1 MHCLTRLQFE
11 RQLERQQND
20 ATRLQL
26 DDELDGIRELLFEAG
41 ADDKATKALMRSED
55 KDYDVNVKELVLEKR
70 ATPKDR
76 TKTEEELALE
86 AKEALEKAERKRLR
100 RMNGEDW
107 DSSDDDAPSR
117 KKEKRSAEA
126 DDLEDDFQQEDGAD
140 WGGLGE
146 GLVSGGKLEQKNNAD
161 EEEGSE
167 EGDEDESGSEEDSS
181 NSDEDEVDM
190 HEDKQLTSLST
201 KKSSSSGKTKKGSAK
216 DLPFTFPCPKSND
229 EFLSIIEDIPEVNVP
244 VVIQRI
250 RALHHPS
257 LAEGNKF
264 KLQVKLYPFP
274 NQ

>member
-1 MHCLTRLQFE
+1 MTRLQFE

-117 KKEKRSAEA
+117 KKEKRSVGA

-146 GLVSGGKLEQKNNAD
+146 GLASGGKLEQKNNAD
-161 EEEGSE
+161 EEGSE
-167 EGDEDESGSEEDSS
+167 EGDDDESGSEEDSF
-181 NSDEDEVDM
+181 NSEEDEVDM
-190 HEDKQLTSLST
+190 HEDEQPTSLST
-201 KKSSSSGKTKKGSAK
+201 KKSSSSGKTKKGSTK
-216 DLPFTFPCPKSND
+216 DLPFTFPCPKSNE
-229 EFLSIIEDIPEVNVP
+229 EFLSIIEDIPEDNVP
-244 VVIQRI
+244 C
-250 RALHHPS
+250 HHSANTRLTPPKS
-257 LAEGNKF
+257 GRG
-264 KLQVKLYPFP
+264 Q
-274 NQ
+274 

>member
-86 AKEALEKAERKRLR
+86 AKEVLEKAERKRLR

-167 EGDEDESGSEEDSS
+167 ERDEDESGSEEDSS

-216 DLPFTFPCPKSND
+216 DLPFTFPCPKSK
-229 EFLSIIEDIPEVNVP
+229 
-244 VVIQRI
+244 R
-250 RALHHPS
+250 
-257 LAEGNKF
+257 
-264 KLQVKLYPFP
+264 
-274 NQ
+274 